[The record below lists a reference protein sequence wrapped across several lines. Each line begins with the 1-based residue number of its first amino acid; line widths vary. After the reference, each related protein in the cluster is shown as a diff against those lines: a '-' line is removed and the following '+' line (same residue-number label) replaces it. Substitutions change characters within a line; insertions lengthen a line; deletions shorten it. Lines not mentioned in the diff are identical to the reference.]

1 LLRLNAPWL
10 KRRQRGARSDACHG
24 QGIGKVMT
32 FVKIKRRGPKN
43 AAR

>member
-1 LLRLNAPWL
+1 MNAPWL
-10 KRRQRGARSDACHG
+10 KRRQRAAYDDACHG

-32 FVKIKRRGPKN
+32 FIKIERCGPKN